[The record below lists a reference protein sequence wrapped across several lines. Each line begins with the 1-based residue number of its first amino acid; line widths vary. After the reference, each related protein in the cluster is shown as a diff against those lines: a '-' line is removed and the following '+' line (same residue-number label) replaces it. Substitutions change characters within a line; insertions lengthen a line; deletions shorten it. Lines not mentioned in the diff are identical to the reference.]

1 MEQPRLAFTV
11 KEFCTQL
18 KISTRHYYSLQAK
31 GEGPNVVRLGRRVL
45 ISAETAKIWLL
56 GLETKSAAPTKRL
69 FEVQPGADDSSVDVK
84 SSESAVP
91 TRTPHEKRTRSD
103 SSPLRLS
110 PGFGIA
116 RKAW

>member
-31 GEGPNVVRLGRRVL
+31 GEGPNVMRLGRRVL
-45 ISAETAKIWLL
+45 ISQETAKIWLL
-56 GLETKSAAPTKRL
+56 SLETKSAAPMEGL
-69 FEVQPGADDSSVDVK
+69 FEVQPGVGSSSGEVK
-84 SSESAVP
+84 SGESAVP
-91 TRTPHEKRTRSD
+91 TRTSPGKKTHTG
-103 SSPLRLS
+103 SSPLRL
-110 PGFGIA
+110 PGFGTI